1 VSGPD
6 TVKQLLGAAV
16 VVDVV
21 VVLLVVVDVVVVA
34 VVELEVVD
42 VVVLEHVSVVQ
53 TCCPSELQTQVLH
66 STVLSCPG
74 VQLLEVLEVVL
85 EVVGAVVV
93 EVVEVEVESHDA
105 GQVPSLPAT

>member
-1 VSGPD
+1 MNVKGNTQGLPVSGPD

-53 TCCPSELQTQVLH
+53 T
-66 STVLSCPG
+66 
-74 VQLLEVLEVVL
+74 
-85 EVVGAVVV
+85 
-93 EVVEVEVESHDA
+93 
-105 GQVPSLPAT
+105 